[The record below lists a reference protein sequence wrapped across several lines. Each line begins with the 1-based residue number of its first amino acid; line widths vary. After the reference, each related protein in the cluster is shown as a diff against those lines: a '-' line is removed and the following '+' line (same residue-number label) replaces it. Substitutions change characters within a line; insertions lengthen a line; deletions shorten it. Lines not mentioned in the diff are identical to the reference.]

1 MSTLLLRLEGP
12 LQAWSSQ
19 GKLSVR
25 DTEREPTKSG
35 VLGLVGAAIGMDRD
49 DDATLALLAQLRMA
63 ARVDRAGTLLHDYHT
78 AGGGTFRGDNN
89 YLVHDAKD
97 CIPSHRYYLQ
107 DASFT
112 VGLEGDRALLDRVAL
127 GFAAPKWPLFLG
139 RRSCPLSV
147 LPVLGVV
154 EDSLD
159 KAIERASRAER
170 HDGHALRAVVECV
183 KGQDGDTRM
192 DVPLSFREGARRY
205 GPRRVRTVWI
215 EFAPE
220 RQPQELHT

>member
-1 MSTLLLRLEGP
+1 LLLRLEGP

-19 GKLSVR
+19 GKLSIR

-49 DDATLALLAQLRMA
+49 DEATLALLAQLRMA

-89 YLVHDAKD
+89 YFVHDAKD

-112 VGLEGDRALLDRVAL
+112 VGLEGDRALLERVAR

-147 LPVLGVV
+147 PPVLGVV

-159 KAIERASRAER
+159 RAIERVSRAER
-170 HDGHALRAVVECV
+170 HDGHSLRAVLECE

-220 RQPQELHT
+220 GQAQEQRT